1 MPSLSMDE
9 IIANLEMYGEQAAR
23 LAGSDRLYYSLQ
35 LQHTLQQE
43 TAHLPALEKSLV
55 IKAAVQVLG
64 VAADIRDGNAQAPA
78 ASDGAAN
85 TGLLG
90 GEQALIP
97 FNLP

>member
-9 IIANLEMYGEQAAR
+9 IIANLEGYGEQAAR

-43 TAHLPALEKSLV
+43 TAHLAPLEKSLV

-64 VAADIRDGNAQAPA
+64 LAADIGDGTHA
-78 ASDGAAN
+78 AGATDSTDSA
-85 TGLLG
+85 GLLG
-90 GEQALIP
+90 SEQALIP